1 MSLVIRTRGLSVVES
16 RIASGA
22 DASATITRA
31 EMREAEAHTRGLLG
45 LHSPRGEWWTAPD
58 HNAKLALAASGAD
71 PTYAAG
77 LTLLPAHGLRDVIA
91 TLDTARQAAVV
102 DALHQVGIT
111 NVGTNCTRSTAQC
124 RATCVL
130 TSGRGSMPGAIM
142 GRAARTLMW
151 LLHPA
156 EAWAMDHAAA
166 VAHDRRYGPAARR
179 RWCIA
184 DDIRWMLIAP
194 EQARGLFS
202 GRQYQYSKHS
212 AAQLPE
218 QEGHVIV
225 RSATG
230 ERGRWTVD
238 SIREATAAGQRVAV
252 VIDTP
257 RGVDTP
263 RTWAGIPAIDGDAT
277 DDRTLQAAGTV
288 CLLRA
293 KGAARGMVGQLTG
306 SFVFPTHP

>member
-1 MSLVIRTRGLSVVES
+1 MSVIIRTRGLSAVES

-22 DASATITRA
+22 DASANITRA
-31 EMREAEAHTRGLLG
+31 EMRGAEAHVRGLLG
-45 LHSPRGEWWTAPD
+45 LPSPRGEWWTAPD
-58 HNAKLALAASGAD
+58 HNMKLALAASGED

-77 LTLLPAHGLRDVIA
+77 VTLLPAHGLRDVIA
-91 TLDTARQAAVV
+91 TLDAERQAAVT
-102 DALHQVGIT
+102 DALYNAGIDT
-111 NVGTNCTRSTAQC
+111 VGTNCTRSTPQC

-156 EAWAMDHAAA
+156 EAWALDHSAA
-166 VAHDRRYGPAARR
+166 VAHDKRYGPAARR

-194 EQARGLFS
+194 EDARQQFA
-202 GRQYQYSKHS
+202 GRQYQYTKHS
-212 AAQLPE
+212 SSQLPE
-218 QEGHVIV
+218 QDGHVIV

-230 ERGRWTVD
+230 ERGRWTID
-238 SIREATAAGQRVAV
+238 SIREATEAGQRVAV

-257 RGVDTP
+257 RGADVP
-263 RTWAGIPAIDGDAT
+263 QTWAGIPAIDGDAT
-277 DDRTLQAAGTV
+277 DDRTLQPAGTV